1 VKQAFGY
8 RAGSSV
14 YGPFGS
20 KFADDEHSSTSLS
33 LKSCTTS
40 RVHLYMIEIDLA
52 LTREAAG
59 HRSGCAVCATTSYYA
74 QLRSLNLSTG
84 PRQIIATSNERS
96 VVDTQCPTPH
106 VS

>member
-33 LKSCTTS
+33 LKCAHDIASTS
-40 RVHLYMIEIDLA
+40 LHDRD
-52 LTREAAG
+52 
-59 HRSGCAVCATTSYYA
+59 
-74 QLRSLNLSTG
+74 
-84 PRQIIATSNERS
+84 
-96 VVDTQCPTPH
+96 
-106 VS
+106 